1 MTSLITNNSITSNYF
16 PTYDGNGNVSEY
28 LDSTGTVVAHYE
40 YDPFGKTTVA
50 TGPKANDFAH
60 RFSTKPLDATTGLY
74 YYGYR
79 FYDPETGRWPSR
91 DPIEERGGVNL
102 YGFVGNDGV
111 NGWDYLGWAKGV
123 FRVAFRGAGDIDPES
138 EFAGFTGNLY
148 SSTDV
153 GSGLKAVIGHYDTDG
168 DGRLTKKDCP
178 PFRVKIVGYSWG
190 GISALYLA
198 KQIGGKT
205 EEPDKNLHI
214 GIGTL
219 DPVTT
224 LRGGGG
230 SAVTGGLP
238 GYVRKAYNNYQT
250 NGMWRGPLGVFGA
263 GAFKGSSVAGAVNK
277 DHSSDRPG
285 GRWASMGDPK
295 KPWEDHIS
303 IQRHAAGL
311 VSKVQAIDLAGEK

>member
-1 MTSLITNNSITSNYF
+1 
-16 PTYDGNGNVSEY
+16 
-28 LDSTGTVVAHYE
+28 
-40 YDPFGKTTVA
+40 
-50 TGPKANDFAH
+50 
-60 RFSTKPLDATTGLY
+60 
-74 YYGYR
+74 
-79 FYDPETGRWPSR
+79 
-91 DPIEERGGVNL
+91 L